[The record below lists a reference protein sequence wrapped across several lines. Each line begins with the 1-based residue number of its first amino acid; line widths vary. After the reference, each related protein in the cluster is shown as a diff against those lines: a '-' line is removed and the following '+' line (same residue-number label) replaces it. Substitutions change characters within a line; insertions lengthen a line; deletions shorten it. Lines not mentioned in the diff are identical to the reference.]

1 MAAYLADG
9 RAIDAILALVAIE
22 AFMLLALRILTGRSP
37 AVTGMVANLASGAC
51 LLLALRFALSGAA
64 VATIAA
70 SLAASLVAHVTD
82 LAEQFR
88 GATHPPAHRRLGG
101 ILR

>member
-1 MAAYLADG
+1 MAAYLVDG
-9 RAIDAILALVAIE
+9 RAIDAILALVAVE
-22 AFMLLALRILTGRSP
+22 AFMLLAWRMQTGRGP
-37 AVTGMVANLASGAC
+37 AVTGIVANLASGAC

-70 SLAASLVAHVTD
+70 CLAASLVAHLTD
-82 LAEQFR
+82 LAERFR
-88 GATHPPAHRRLGG
+88 GVTHPPAHRRLGG